1 MLDVPQTLADVRS
14 ASPSA
19 MLAAKLASLRRKYV
33 TTAALTG
40 GAIALGVSVELL
52 ALAMFLD
59 WWVDLPWG
67 VRLLSLLTQFAV
79 LTFITL
85 RLIMAPLVYQPDD
98 DELALMVERARPE
111 FRSRLIASIQ
121 LTRPGAVPT
130 GTSPV
135 LVDATVEETEAIAA
149 PLDFTRI
156 VSIDKLKKLG
166 AVALSVLV
174 LGIIGLI
181 CGRPD
186 TIDLLQR
193 AFLSTKPVPRKTRVI
208 VPEGNKVIGRS
219 DSVRLEAYVQ
229 GIIPNHGK
237 VELKYRGRRPLE
249 FPLEQDRDNHAHF
262 GRTIENVQDSFTY
275 VIHLNDARSDTFTV
289 KTVPRPTVA
298 TIQCDQE
305 FPAYTKLKPW
315 RRSLGDLSLL
325 AGSILKLKVIAT
337 KPIQAAVLKV
347 VGRDQEIP
355 LQVDAQ
361 NAKELTGQL
370 SIPTNGLNGF
380 SILMVDTEGMESHDS
395 AVYRVEIIPDKAPV
409 VRITYPDRKE
419 ELITRQ
425 ATMLIGFEVSDDFE
439 IAQVRLKYKID
450 TLDNGQE
457 KTADLDLG
465 DEHPSR
471 IKRRHEWKIGAF
483 NPLLKEGSLIEYWIE
498 AQDNNDATGPG
509 VGSSE
514 HQFAKVVSEAEKR
527 ADLLNRAGDYLG
539 SISDVASDQEKL
551 NKSLGVLILEKR

>member
-1 MLDVPQTLADVRS
+1 
-14 ASPSA
+14 
-19 MLAAKLASLRRKYV
+19 
-33 TTAALTG
+33 
-40 GAIALGVSVELL
+40 
-52 ALAMFLD
+52 
-59 WWVDLPWG
+59 
-67 VRLLSLLTQFAV
+67 
-79 LTFITL
+79 
-85 RLIMAPLVYQPDD
+85 
-98 DELALMVERARPE
+98 
-111 FRSRLIASIQ
+111 
-121 LTRPGAVPT
+121 
-130 GTSPV
+130 
-135 LVDATVEETEAIAA
+135 
-149 PLDFTRI
+149 
-156 VSIDKLKKLG
+156 
-166 AVALSVLV
+166 
-174 LGIIGLI
+174 
-181 CGRPD
+181 
-186 TIDLLQR
+186 
-193 AFLSTKPVPRKTRVI
+193 